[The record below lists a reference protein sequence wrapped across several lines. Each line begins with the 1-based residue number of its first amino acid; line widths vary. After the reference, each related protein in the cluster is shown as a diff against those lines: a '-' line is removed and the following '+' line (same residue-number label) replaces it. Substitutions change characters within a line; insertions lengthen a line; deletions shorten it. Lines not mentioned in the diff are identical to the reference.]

1 MRFNIVYVMLTVLIA
16 GTAAW
21 AAEDTSQ
28 QTQAEAKEI
37 TRGYLRDEKVAVKPQ
52 LGVVAFN
59 EPSTSNT
66 GSRLAAGVTAEMN
79 AVPFVDKTMAAWYVG
94 PSTGLIFSHLG
105 SDTSNFV
112 GTNQDVGSRGTPSSN
127 LLIIPT
133 NLKVGY
139 AFTDY
144 YRLAAHGGGNI
155 IYRSVGNSMLLDKSE
170 VATSDSQ
177 WKYYPNIGAD
187 LDVAISPNLALTVRP
202 DWTITPDDNVFMG
215 TVALSVNFS

>member
-16 GTAAW
+16 GSAAG

-59 EPSTSNT
+59 EPSTNNT
-66 GSRLAAGVTAEMN
+66 RSRFATGVTAEMN
-79 AVPFVDKTMAAWYVG
+79 AVPFVDKTMAAWYLG

-105 SDTSNFV
+105 ADTSNFV
-112 GTNQDVGSRGTPSSN
+112 GSNQEAGSQGQPSAN

-155 IYRSVGNSMLLDKSE
+155 VYRSVGSSILLDKSD
-170 VATSDSQ
+170 VTSDTQ
-177 WKYYPNIGAD
+177 WKYYPNVGAD
-187 LDVAISPNLALTVRP
+187 LDVAISPNLALSVRP
-202 DWTITPDDNVFMG
+202 DWTLTPDDKIFMG